1 MRSLVTPPDHR
12 APFSPLTADAASV
25 ASATSTFLSSIIT
38 PSRISGG
45 DGEDFGIG
53 DGDQARDR
61 SYARVTEVPTS
72 SEMTATTTVITP
84 SLPTNKFSG
93 QEGENKCSQIEMG
106 VEEII
111 ERQVA
116 LRSAI
121 EKKREEIIQQWK
133 ELAIQEAR

>member
-61 SYARVTEVPTS
+61 SYARVPTS